1 MAISF
6 LGRRFVTSKTAPG
19 NFLPIKSQ
27 ENTQIYNKQPSMRGE
42 DQAVAEEWASMTENF
57 WKDKYPV
64 GIAAEINPDQ
74 YPNIQAVLKESC
86 QRFADKPAYSNMGKT
101 ITYGELYELSGNF
114 AAYLQ
119 HNTDLQPGDRIAV
132 QLPNILQ
139 YPVVVFGALR
149 AGLVV
154 VNTNP
159 LYTAR
164 ELEHQFNDSG
174 AKALVSL
181 ANMAHLV
188 EQVLPKTGIKT
199 VIITEVAD
207 MLSPLKRLLVNSLI
221 KHVKKMVP
229 AYNIPHA
236 IKFTEAM
243 AKGRGRA
250 VKEVT
255 PSSADIAVLQYTG
268 GTTGVAK
275 GAMLTHCNLIAN
287 MFQARAM
294 MATNMQEGN
303 EVIITPLPLYHI
315 YAFTF
320 HCMTMMLIGN
330 HNVLI
335 TNPRDLPA
343 MNKDLAKYK
352 FTGFVGLNTLFVALC
367 NNEDFRKLDFSSLK
381 ITFSGGMA
389 LQLATAER
397 WKQVTGSPVCEGYGM
412 TETSPVVSVNPIQN
426 IQIGTIGIPVPSTLC
441 KVIDDEG
448 VEQPLGSIGE
458 LCVKGPQV
466 MKGYWQ
472 RQEATDEILD
482 ADGWIRTG
490 DIAVIQ
496 EDGYM
501 RIVDRKKDMILV
513 SGFNVYPNELED
525 VLATLPGVLQ
535 CAAIGVPD
543 EKSGEAIKIFVV
555 VKPGEALTKEL
566 VMAHMRANVTGY
578 KVPRAV
584 EFRDALPTTNVG
596 KILRRELRDEE
607 LKKLRA

>member
-1 MAISF
+1 
-6 LGRRFVTSKTAPG
+6 
-19 NFLPIKSQ
+19 
-27 ENTQIYNKQPSMRGE
+27 
-42 DQAVAEEWASMTENF
+42 MTENF

-86 QRFADKPAYSNMGKT
+86 QRFADKPAFSNMGKT
-101 ITYGELYELSGNF
+101 ITYGELYELSGTF

-119 HNTDLQPGDRIAV
+119 QNTDLQPGDRIAV
-132 QLPNILQ
+132 QLPNVLQ

-164 ELEHQFNDSG
+164 EMEHQFNDSG

-181 ANMAHLV
+181 ANMAHLA

-199 VIITEVAD
+199 VIITEVGD
-207 MLSPLKRLLVNSLI
+207 MLSPLKRLLVNSVV

-229 AYNIPHA
+229 AYNLPQA
-236 IKFTEAM
+236 VKFTAAM
-243 AKGRGRA
+243 AKGRGQS
-250 VKEVT
+250 VKEAA
-255 PSSADIAVLQYTG
+255 PANGEIAVLQYTG

-275 GAMLTHCNLIAN
+275 GAMLTHRNLIAN
-287 MFQARAM
+287 MLQVKALM
-294 MATNMQEGN
+294 GSEMSEGS
-303 EVIITPLPLYHI
+303 EVLIAPLPLYHI

-320 HCMTMMLIGN
+320 HCMAMMLIGG

-343 MNKDLAKYK
+343 MTKDLAKYK

-367 NNEDFRKLDFSSLK
+367 NNEDFRKLDFSTLK
-381 ITFSGGMA
+381 ATFSGGMA

-397 WKQVTGSPVCEGYGM
+397 WKQVTGCSICEGFGM
-412 TETSPVVSVNPIQN
+412 TETSPVASVNPFSN

-441 KVIDDEG
+441 KVIDDDG

-482 ADGWIRTG
+482 AEGWLKTG

-555 VKPGEALTKEL
+555 VKPGETLTKEQ
-566 VMAHMRANVTGY
+566 VMEHMRANVTGY
-578 KVPRAV
+578 KVPKAV
-584 EFRDALPTTNVG
+584 EFRDVLPTTNVG

-607 LKKLRA
+607 LKKMGKK

>member
-1 MAISF
+1 
-6 LGRRFVTSKTAPG
+6 
-19 NFLPIKSQ
+19 
-27 ENTQIYNKQPSMRGE
+27 
-42 DQAVAEEWASMTENF
+42 MTENF

-64 GIAAEINPDQ
+64 GVAAEINPDQ
-74 YPNIQAVLKESC
+74 YPNILAVLKESC
-86 QRFADKPAYSNMGKT
+86 QRFADKPAFSNLGKT
-101 ITYGELYELSGNF
+101 LTYGEIYKLSGDF

-119 HNTDLQPGDRIAV
+119 KHTDLKPGDRIAV
-132 QLPNILQ
+132 QLPNVLQ
-139 YPVVVFGALR
+139 YPVVVFGAMR

-174 AKALVSL
+174 AKALICL
-181 ANMAHLV
+181 ANMAHLA
-188 EQVLPKTGIKT
+188 EQVVPKTGVKT
-199 VIITEVAD
+199 VIVTEVGD
-207 MLSPLKRLLVNSLI
+207 MLPTFKRLLVNAVI

-229 AYNIPHA
+229 AYNLPKA
-236 IKFTEAM
+236 VKFNDAL
-243 AKGRGRA
+243 AKGRGQSFTEA
-250 VKEVT
+250 N
-255 PSSADIAVLQYTG
+255 PSNDDIAVLQYTG

-275 GAMLTHCNLIAN
+275 GAMLTHRNLVANMLQVKELMGANLNEGCEVLIA
-287 MFQARAM
+287 
-294 MATNMQEGN
+294 
-303 EVIITPLPLYHI
+303 PLPLYHI

-320 HCMTMMLIGN
+320 HCMAMMLIGG
-330 HNVLI
+330 HNILL

-343 MNKDLAKYK
+343 VVKDLAKYR

-381 ITFSGGMA
+381 LTVSGGMA

-397 WKQVTGSPVCEGYGM
+397 WKEVTGCAICEGFGM
-412 TETSPVVSVNPIQN
+412 TETSPVVTVNPFSAIQL
-426 IQIGTIGIPVPSTLC
+426 GTIGIPVPSTLC
-441 KVIDDEG
+441 KIVNDDGQELAIG
-448 VEQPLGSIGE
+448 EIGE

-482 ADGWIRTG
+482 AEGWLKTG
-490 DIAVIQ
+490 DIGLIQ
-496 EDGYM
+496 EDGYL

-535 CAAIGVPD
+535 CAAIGIPD
-543 EKSGEAIKIFVV
+543 EKSGEAIKVFVV
-555 VKPGEALTKEL
+555 VKPGESLTKEQ
-566 VMAHMRANVTGY
+566 VMEHMRANLTGY
-578 KVPRAV
+578 KVPKAV
-584 EFRDALPTTNVG
+584 EFRDMLPTTNVG

-607 LKKLRA
+607 LKKMGKK